1 MKIIN
6 PITYNYFNNL
16 RNQKRITKNIIKE
29 YINLFSN
36 VNIYFI
42 EINSVFSKSRFKGI
56 IDFIEIME
64 SNKNNVDKFCNNEE
78 KKRFSKTLKDA
89 KDRIEYINKAL
100 KDNYD
105 TIVANKKI
113 NDINTYIELNIT
125 LDMFKEYSMYNE
137 NMLNYIFIDR
147 INIKQLNKEK
157 LDSFLKIYLAKMNF
171 NNKYAIDNLNNS
183 NINETNIHSIKS
195 FSKLEFKTREYGSLV
210 DILDLECRF
219 NRKIEQI

>member
-6 PITYNYFNNL
+6 PITYNYFNNS
-16 RNQKRITKNIIKE
+16 RNQKRITKNTIEE

-36 VNIYFI
+36 VNIHFI
-42 EINSVFSKSRFKGI
+42 EIDSDIFKNRLKGI
-56 IDFIEIME
+56 INFIETMKT
-64 SNKNNVDKFCNNEE
+64 NKNNVDKFCNNEE
-78 KKRFSKTLKDA
+78 KGRFCKTLEAA

-113 NDINTYIELNIT
+113 NNINTYIELNMT
-125 LDMFKEYSMYNE
+125 LNIFKEYSKYNE
-137 NMLNYIFIDR
+137 NILDYIFIDR

-171 NNKYAIDNLNNS
+171 NNKYAIDNLNNG

-195 FSKLEFKTREYGSLV
+195 FSKLEFKTRNYGSLV
-210 DILDLECRF
+210 DLLDLECRF
-219 NRKIEQI
+219 NNKME

>member
-6 PITYNYFNNL
+6 PITYNYFNNS
-16 RNQKRITKNIIKE
+16 RNQKRITKNTIEE

-36 VNIYFI
+36 VNIHFI
-42 EINSVFSKSRFKGI
+42 EIDSDIFKNRLKCI
-56 IDFIEIME
+56 INFIETMKT
-64 SNKNNVDKFCNNEE
+64 NKNNVDKFCNNEE
-78 KKRFSKTLKDA
+78 KERFCKTLEAA

-113 NDINTYIELNIT
+113 NNIDTYIELNMT
-125 LDMFKEYSMYNE
+125 LNIFKEYSKYNE
-137 NMLNYIFIDR
+137 NILDYIFIDR

-171 NNKYAIDNLNNS
+171 NNKYAIDNLNNG

-195 FSKLEFKTREYGSLV
+195 FSKLEFKTRNYGSLV
-210 DILDLECRF
+210 DLLDLECRF
-219 NRKIEQI
+219 NNKME